1 MTYCILRGN
10 GSGLFLNEIWLWIF
24 VWKTLEEKKE
34 DKLKEEVE
42 EQNKE
47 KEETGKKEERMDSRS
62 EDNKA
67 EEEAGKKKER
77 MDSRVEDIKEE
88 VQNQTFQVM
97 DSFFVKQIFKLQGVP
112 INMGIKKT
120 TWKSVFIYDSP
131 LLQII
136 AYESS
141 CLINSNLDIF
151 NHKQQF

>member
-10 GSGLFLNEIWLWIF
+10 GSGLFLNEILLWIF

-88 VQNQTFQVM
+88 VQNQAFQVIN
-97 DSFFVKQIFKLQGVP
+97 SFFVKQIFKLQGVP
-112 INMGIKKT
+112 IIPIILFFSFFLKT
-120 TWKSVFIYDSP
+120 RTIIVFIN
-131 LLQII
+131 IRK
-136 AYESS
+136 
-141 CLINSNLDIF
+141 F
-151 NHKQQF
+151 H